1 VHELQRHNCIGF
13 RLLASQRIYAWELQA
28 DGKDIAVTVG
38 GTVLITDPTYARDL
52 ALGGIGIAYL
62 FEPLVSAD
70 LRAGRLTQV
79 LPAAAITEP
88 GLFVYFGLCG

>member
-13 RLLASQRIYAWELQA
+13 RLLASRGIYAWELRA

-52 ALGGIGIAYL
+52 ALAGIGIA
-62 FEPLVSAD
+62 
-70 LRAGRLTQV
+70 
-79 LPAAAITEP
+79 
-88 GLFVYFGLCG
+88 